1 MKSIG
6 FKVLIAFGAVY
17 LIWGSTYL
25 AIKFGIETMPPF
37 LMAGLRHLTAGI
49 LMYAWMRPRIQSAP
63 TRQHWKSAYIIGGLM
78 LVGGN
83 GGVTLAEKW
92 VPSGLAALIVATVPL
107 WIALFN
113 WKWGDRERPGKRIY
127 VGIGLGMVGLAIL
140 VGPEA
145 LMGAGRIDGWGAIA
159 LLIAAVTWSAGSL
172 YSRSAPLPSTVMLA
186 IAMEMIGG
194 GILLLVT
201 SGLSGEWI
209 DFSFTAVSTGS
220 VAALVY
226 LILLG
231 SLIGFTAYVWLLRH
245 VAPSKVATYAY
256 VNPLVAVFLGYVLAD
271 EPLTPRVAL
280 SALVIIAGVI
290 VITLKRGRRTH
301 VSAKTKENLAA

>member
-1 MKSIG
+1 MSRSLKII
-6 FKVLIAFGAVY
+6 LAFASVY

-25 AIKFGIETMPPF
+25 AIRIGIETMPPF
-37 LMAGLRHLTAGI
+37 LMAGLRHLVAGVI
-49 LMYAWMRPRIQSAP
+49 MYAWMRPRSEDVLTRRHWRSAF
-63 TRQHWKSAYIIGGLM
+63 IIGGLM
-78 LVGGN
+78 LLGGN

-113 WKWGDRERPGKRIY
+113 WKWGDRIKPGKRIY
-127 VGIGLGMVGLAIL
+127 AGIVLGMIGLIVLI
-140 VGPEA
+140 GPEN
-145 LMGAGRIDGWGAIA
+145 LMGAGRIDGWGALALVIA
-159 LLIAAVTWSAGSL
+159 TVTWSAGSL

-194 GILLLVT
+194 GVLLLVL
-201 SGLSGEWI
+201 SGLTGEWI
-209 DFSFTAVSTGS
+209 GFDMAAVSLNSAG
-220 VAALVY
+220 ALVY
-226 LILLG
+226 LIFLG

-256 VNPLVAVFLGYVLAD
+256 VNPLVAVLLGYLFAN
-271 EPLTPRVAL
+271 EPLTPRVAV

-290 VITLKRGRRTH
+290 VITFRRNG
-301 VSAKTKENLAA
+301 KTQPAVEEKKLAA